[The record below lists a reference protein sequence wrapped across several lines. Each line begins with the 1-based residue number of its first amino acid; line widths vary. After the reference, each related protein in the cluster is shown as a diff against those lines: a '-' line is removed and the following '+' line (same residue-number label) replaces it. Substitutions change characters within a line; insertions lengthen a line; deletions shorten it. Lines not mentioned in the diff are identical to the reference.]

1 MKKISIVIFVLILGL
16 LFGCVMANAQ
26 YRDKNALKDPE
37 ISGRIDAY
45 LFSRSIPEHM
55 AIGESYK
62 IIVFVKNTGKAP
74 AYFLVGF
81 IAPGEFIYPEFDVE
95 TIELDG
101 GKSHRIEFFIT
112 PIKPHIGELN
122 ITAKL
127 YLISPLLMEIDSTAD
142 SVFLIKRKFS
152 TEGIIASISITVVAI
167 SAIISVVT
175 LFLFYKKKS
184 AAKRKP

>member
-1 MKKISIVIFVLILGL
+1 MNKISIVIFVLILGL

-55 AIGESYK
+55 TIGESYK

-74 AYFLVGF
+74 AYFLVMI
-81 IAPGEFIYPEFDVE
+81 IAPGEFIYPEFDTE

-101 GKSHRIEFFIT
+101 GESHRIEFFIT

-127 YLISPLLMEIDSTAD
+127 HLLSPLFLEIDSTAD
-142 SVFLIKRKFS
+142 SFFLIKRKFS
-152 TEGIIASISITVVAI
+152 TEGITAFGIIIMLLTLCTAALITV
-167 SAIISVVT
+167 
-175 LFLFYKKKS
+175 KKK
-184 AAKRKP
+184 K

>member
-16 LFGCVMANAQ
+16 LFGGVLANAQ

-45 LFSRSIPEHM
+45 LFSRTIPEHM
-55 AIGESYK
+55 TIGESYK

-74 AYFLVGF
+74 AYFLVIF
-81 IAPGEFIYPEFDVE
+81 IAPGEFIYPAFDIE

-127 YLISPLLMEIDSTAD
+127 YLLSPLLMEIDSTAD
-142 SVFLIKRKFS
+142 SVFLIKRNFS

-167 SAIISVVT
+167 SAISVVT